1 MNKGVFRYLMGKHH
15 LSASVMKSRIMLPD
29 IVRRHPWDW
38 DSGGGGGGGELH
50 GEGLFQEGA
59 IFC

>member
-1 MNKGVFRYLMGKHH
+1 
-15 LSASVMKSRIMLPD
+15 MKSRIMLPD

-38 DSGGGGGGGELH
+38 DSGGGGGGGGGELH

-59 IFC
+59 IFW